1 MLEPTGLAR
10 EPSATRQIVTRS
22 VGATSMLLAAMM
34 AAGPEALAQAAD
46 TGSELNEIVVTA
58 TKRSESIQTVG
69 LSITAF
75 DSKALESKGV
85 VSFVDYASAV
95 PNLSFSA
102 SGDGALAAR
111 SVALRG
117 IQGRGTT
124 GMYIDDTPIIDSLD
138 PRVLDIDRVEILRGP
153 QGTLYGARSM
163 GGTIRLITKQ
173 PDLKTMSGE
182 AHGSVSS
189 TKEGGT
195 NYLADGG
202 INIPLANDRAGLRV
216 SAFKQSDDG
225 IFERAFGPRSAPPTS
240 VRKNVDSSDIYGGQ
254 IALRWEPMDGLSITP
269 RVMYE
274 HTEIDGFPYADQ
286 RVNNFVQR
294 QVFDLEEGG
303 KDKWTLSSL
312 TVNYQAGIGTFT
324 SSTSYF
330 DRTTFEHEDS
340 SDVLQLYLGYP
351 DLIPGPIT
359 LMRGL
364 TRFAQEARF
373 ASAFTG
379 PFQIVTGVFYSDG
392 KVPRDYEWTGIG
404 LTGVGVGATSDLAL
418 SFIDE
423 RKTTELAVFGEASYQ
438 VLPKLKATLGLRY
451 FQNETTFSQN
461 TDGFFYGGAQ
471 SAVEPKTSEDGV
483 TPKYLLE
490 YQATPD
496 VMLYTSASK
505 GFRIGGNN
513 ITLPTGPGGCDAD
526 LAAIGLTNDD
536 IRIFR
541 SDTLWDYDVGLKSM
555 FADRRMTL
563 NISAFQI
570 DWKDIQQNI
579 ALPNCGYGFTGNSGK
594 ARSKGFELALSARPV
609 EQLTFGIN
617 AGYTDA
623 TITQRGPGSP
633 QEVGSRV
640 YQVPQWTGSVN
651 IEYAAPMSGDYE
663 GFARTDFSYTGS
675 SLSANND
682 PLQGRERPSYRLL
695 DARFGVRKGGYEVAL
710 FGKNLTNEHA
720 NLADNI
726 SIGAEYP
733 GRPRLVVNRP
743 RMIGIEAR
751 ASF

>member
-1 MLEPTGLAR
+1 MRGVATALMLA
-10 EPSATRQIVTRS
+10 
-22 VGATSMLLAAMM
+22 GATLATSP
-34 AAGPEALAQAAD
+34 AAYAQTAD
-46 TGSELNEIVVTA
+46 AGSELNEIVVTA

-69 LSITAF
+69 LSMTAF
-75 DSKALESKGV
+75 DSASLESKGV

-138 PRVLDIDRVEILRGP
+138 PRVLDIDRIEVLRGP

-173 PDLKTMSGE
+173 PDFKEMSGE
-182 AHGSVSS
+182 AHGNVSTTS
-189 TKEGGT
+189 HGGT
-195 NYLADGG
+195 NYLIDGG
-202 INIPLANDRAGLRV
+202 LNLPLSDKVAMRV
-216 SAFKQSDDG
+216 SAFDQNDDG
-225 IFERAFGPRSAPPTS
+225 IFDRAFGPRTAPPTS
-240 VRKNVDSSDIYGGQ
+240 VRKNVDRSETYGGQ
-254 IALRWEPMDGLSITP
+254 IALRWEPIEGLSVTP

-274 HTEIDGFPYADQ
+274 RTTLDGFPYADQ
-286 RVNNFVQR
+286 RVDNFVQR
-294 QVFDLEEGG
+294 QVFDLREGG
-303 KDKWTLSSL
+303 HDKWTLSSL
-312 TVNYQAGIGTFT
+312 TINYQASYGTFT

-340 SDVLQLYLGYP
+340 TDVLQLYLGFP
-351 DLIPGPIT
+351 DAIPGPIT

-373 ASAFTG
+373 ASSFAG
-379 PFQIVTGVFYSDG
+379 PLQIVSGVFYSDG
-392 KVPRDYEWTGIG
+392 KVPRDYEWTGVG
-404 LTGVGVGATSDLAL
+404 LADAGVGAPSDLAL
-418 SFIDE
+418 AFIDE
-423 RKTTELAVFGEASYQ
+423 RKTTELAFFGEASYQ

-451 FQNETTFSQN
+451 FKNETTFSQN
-461 TDGFFYGGAQ
+461 TDGFFYGGPL
-471 SAVEPKTSEDGV
+471 AVSEPKTSEDGI

-496 VMLYTSASK
+496 ILLYTSASK

-513 ITLPTGPGGCDAD
+513 ITLPTGPGGCDED
-526 LAAIGLTNDD
+526 LAAIGLTNEE
-536 IRIFR
+536 IRVFK
-541 SDTLWDYDVGLKSM
+541 SDTLWDYDIGLKST
-555 FADRRMTL
+555 FANRRVTL
-563 NISAFQI
+563 NVAAFRI
-570 DWKDIQQNI
+570 DWKNIQQSI
-579 ALPNCGYGFTGNSGK
+579 ALPNCGYGYTGNSGK

-609 EQLTFGIN
+609 EQLTFGLN

-623 TITQRGPGSP
+623 HITEEGPGSP
-633 QEVGSRV
+633 QAVGSNV
-640 YQVPQWTGSVN
+640 YQVPDWTGSLN
-651 IEYAAPMSGDYE
+651 IEYAAPMYGDYE
-663 GFARTDFSYTGS
+663 GFARTDYSYTGS

-682 PLQGRERPSYRLL
+682 PINGRERDAYRLL
-695 DARFGVRKGGYEVAL
+695 DARLGVRKGAYEVAL

-743 RMIGIEAR
+743 RTIGVEVRAR
-751 ASF
+751 F